1 MKTQIMLD
9 LETLGQ
15 KPGSV
20 IVALGAVKFGNGEIT
35 DSFYRRVDPGSCES
49 IGLRMDAS
57 TVLWW
62 LKQSNEARLEIAKPG
77 LHICEVLGLFA
88 DWVADPDAEV
98 WGNGSGFDNVLLGD
112 AYDRAMRHRPWKFWN
127 DRCYRTIKSMHPEVP
142 MPRTGTHHNALDDA
156 KTQALHLMAIL
167 APRS

>member
-1 MKTQIMLD
+1 MSDFDQATPAPARRGATPAAGDRLPPHA
-9 LETLGQ
+9 LEAEQG
-15 KPGSV
+15 
-20 IVALGAVKFGNGEIT
+20 
-35 DSFYRRVDPGSCES
+35 
-49 IGLRMDAS
+49 
-57 TVLWW
+57 
-62 LKQSNEARLEIAKPG
+62 
-77 LHICEVLGLFA
+77 VLGCCLLA
-88 DWVADPDAEV
+88 PNDALPVVIEKL
-98 WGNGSGFDNVLLGD
+98 GLGD